1 MSFTH
6 YCLISMKYFLS
17 VSYINK
23 QVMGRRH
30 QIMLS
35 KVCWVLGVNTLEE
48 RASCNLDEVIEM
60 CLLWKPSL
68 VTENIIK
75 NLKKKWSR
83 MNPATT
89 PVQQLSLKTQD
100 LFSKKRVQSPGHKE
114 HTSFW
119 WWYLSL
125 EASGLLNDL
134 VSLVSK
140 YSLLGWWMIKT
151 S

>member
-23 QVMGRRH
+23 QVIGRRH
-30 QIMLS
+30 QIILS

-48 RASCNLDEVIEM
+48 RTSCNLDEVIEM

-75 NLKKKWSR
+75 NLKKKVIPNEPSYNSSSTTIPKDSR
-83 MNPATT
+83 SVFQKEGPISWTQRTHFFLMM
-89 PVQQLSLKTQD
+89 VFIIRSQWFVEWLSVFGK
-100 LFSKKRVQSPGHKE
+100 
-114 HTSFW
+114 
-119 WWYLSL
+119 
-125 EASGLLNDL
+125 
-134 VSLVSK
+134 
-140 YSLLGWWMIKT
+140 
-151 S
+151 